1 MLFVSSILLKSSLA
15 TSLKVLFLTNDDEIL
30 INEVAPRPHN
40 SGHHTIE
47 CCVISQFEQHL
58 RSILNLNLGNTTI
71 KIPGVMIN
79 LVGEENYFG
88 RAVYHNIE
96 KILDIAGAS
105 IHIYGKNE
113 TKPNRKMGHIT
124 VVNKNLSK
132 AKELA
137 NSIRKSIKVISK

>member
-1 MLFVSSILLKSSLA
+1 MKKLL
-15 TSLKVLFLTNDDEIL
+15 
-30 INEVAPRPHN
+30 
-40 SGHHTIE
+40 
-47 CCVISQFEQHL
+47 
-58 RSILNLNLGNTTI
+58 
-71 KIPGVMIN
+71 
-79 LVGEENYFG
+79 
-88 RAVYHNIE
+88 
-96 KILDIAGAS
+96 GAS